1 MYFNDEKV
9 AQMSA
14 YFLMKR
20 GGRMSHLKLMKLLY
34 LADRESMDQ
43 IDEPITADVPVSM
56 KNGPVLSQTY
66 DLMKGE
72 TPSAAWQKWV
82 ADIQDH
88 EVTLRAEISDR
99 EDLDELSDFDIEI
112 LEKVWAEHGHK
123 TRWNLVDFT
132 HERCA
137 EWRDPGYSSVPIDPK
152 SQFFALGRPIEQAE
166 RLRDYLLER
175 RQLGHLWKELS

>member
-1 MYFNDEKV
+1 MYFSDEKV

-14 YFLMKR
+14 YFLVKR

-56 KNGPVLSQTY
+56 KNGPVLSRTY

-72 TPSAAWQKWV
+72 TLSAAWQKWV

-88 EVTLRAEISDR
+88 EVTLRTAVSGRD
-99 EDLDELSDFDIEI
+99 DLDELSDFDLEI
-112 LEKVWAEHGHK
+112 LDKVWAEHGHK
-123 TRWNLVDFT
+123 TRWDLVEFT
-132 HERCA
+132 HEHCA
-137 EWRDPGYSSVPIDPK
+137 EWRDPGYSSAPIDPR
-152 SQFFALGRPIEQAE
+152 SQFFALGRTQEQAE
-166 RLRDYLLER
+166 RLRNHLVER
-175 RQLGHLWKELS
+175 RQLGRLWKELS